1 MELKEKMTIIKNRI
15 IIIAGF
21 LLIIIGIF
29 IYIFNLLSINIVET
43 TNEKKIEEFINVQIR
58 SSPVISNAD
67 NIASNNE
74 QKITESK
81 ENYIAVIEIPKISL
95 KEGIYSKDSKLN
107 NVDKNIK
114 LLKESDMPDI
124 EKGNMI
130 LAGHSGTGRTAF
142 FNNLIEL
149 EKADVVNI
157 YYNNYK
163 YSYKVINMY
172 SINKT
177 GKISLNISN
186 SKSRLILITCD
197 MNDKTKQL
205 VFICEQN

>member
-15 IIIAGF
+15 IIITGF

-43 TNEKKIEEFINVQIR
+43 TNEKKIEEFINVQIKL
-58 SSPVISNAD
+58 SPVISNAD

-81 ENYIAVIEIPKISL
+81 ENYIAVIEIPKINL

>member
-15 IIIAGF
+15 IIITGF

-43 TNEKKIEEFINVQIR
+43 TNEKKIEEFINVQIKL
-58 SSPVISNAD
+58 SPVISNAD

-81 ENYIAVIEIPKISL
+81 ENYIAVIEIPKINL

-149 EKADVVNI
+149 EKSDVVNI

-197 MNDKTKQL
+197 INDKTKQL

>member
-1 MELKEKMTIIKNRI
+1 MELKEKKTIIKNRI
-15 IIIAGF
+15 IIITGF
-21 LLIIIGIF
+21 LLITIGIF
-29 IYIFNLLSINIVET
+29 IYIFNLLSINIVAAK
-43 TNEKKIEEFINVQIR
+43 NEKKIEEFINVKIK
-58 SSPVISNAD
+58 SLPVISNED
-67 NIASNNE
+67 NIVSDKE
-74 QKITESK
+74 QKTTESN
-81 ENYIAVIEIPKISL
+81 ENYIAVIEIPKINL
-95 KEGIYSKDSKLN
+95 KEGLYSKNSKLN
-107 NVDKNIK
+107 NVDKNIE
-114 LLKESDMPDI
+114 LLKESDMPDVA
-124 EKGNMI
+124 KGNMI

-149 EKADVVNI
+149 EKEDVVNI

-163 YSYKVINMY
+163 YSYKVTNMY